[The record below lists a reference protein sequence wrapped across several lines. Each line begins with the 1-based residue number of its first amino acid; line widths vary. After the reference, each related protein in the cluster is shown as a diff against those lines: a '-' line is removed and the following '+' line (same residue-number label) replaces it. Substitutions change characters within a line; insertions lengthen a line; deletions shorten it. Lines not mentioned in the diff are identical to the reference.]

1 MDHTTKGIEEDSVAD
16 SIGSI
21 DNAPTLE
28 LHHDGL
34 TIDGYSRAAVQ
45 TYWRVAELKIGFD
58 LGAQPLGLYVP
69 SKDLHQ
75 PLSPRPYRRNPRL
88 RR

>member
-58 LGAQPLGLYVP
+58 LGAQPWDFMSL
-69 SKDLHQ
+69 
-75 PLSPRPYRRNPRL
+75 PRTFISHSHLDHIAAIPA
-88 RR
+88 